1 MDTSIQVL
9 HNASFMYR
17 HSILGWYGQPCHE
30 QNSEDYWH
38 HVHWTCTVDTS
49 NNTDEDRLRIIY
61 LVTKMPVYIIR
72 KVHTWLLFI
81 IQLTLC
87 TIEIQFVLY
96 SLQVHCIGL
105 MITASHETFSGQ
117 IKHLPD
123 QIKYGQTKFLY
134 IINGQLI
141 EFAKEKECPDN
152 FHSLP

>member
-1 MDTSIQVL
+1 
-9 HNASFMYR
+9 
-17 HSILGWYGQPCHE
+17 
-30 QNSEDYWH
+30 
-38 HVHWTCTVDTS
+38 
-49 NNTDEDRLRIIY
+49 
-61 LVTKMPVYIIR
+61 MPVYIIR

-87 TIEIQFVLY
+87 TTQIQFVLY

-123 QIKYGQTKFLY
+123 QIKYGQTNFLY